1 MSIHLLPLGGALQ
14 PYGMDGIRTK
24 PIWKI
29 KYFQINKAIQAWNS
43 NTTEPVVN
51 KIDFFFFFL
60 NQGFGGHGRG

>member
-1 MSIHLLPLGGALQ
+1 M
-14 PYGMDGIRTK
+14 K

-51 KIDFFFFFL
+51 KIDFFFFL
-60 NQGFGGHGRG
+60 IKDLGVMEEASTVPIIYTI